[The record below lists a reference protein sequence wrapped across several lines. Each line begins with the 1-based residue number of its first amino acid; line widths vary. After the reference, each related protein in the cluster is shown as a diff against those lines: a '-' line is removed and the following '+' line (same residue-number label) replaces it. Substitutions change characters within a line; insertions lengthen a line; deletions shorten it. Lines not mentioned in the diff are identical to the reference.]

1 MLESKD
7 KNLKVLECKDKE
19 LKMQGSKVSIN
30 SKQDKLKNQ
39 SSEYHMMWV
48 VFFYM
53 FSFMVTF
60 LLKIEILEIY
70 GEDLRKIPTGHEL
83 NQVVK
88 CEGSL
93 NRGKDEK

>member
-1 MLESKD
+1 
-7 KNLKVLECKDKE
+7 
-19 LKMQGSKVSIN
+19 
-30 SKQDKLKNQ
+30 
-39 SSEYHMMWV
+39 
-48 VFFYM
+48 
-53 FSFMVTF
+53 MVTF